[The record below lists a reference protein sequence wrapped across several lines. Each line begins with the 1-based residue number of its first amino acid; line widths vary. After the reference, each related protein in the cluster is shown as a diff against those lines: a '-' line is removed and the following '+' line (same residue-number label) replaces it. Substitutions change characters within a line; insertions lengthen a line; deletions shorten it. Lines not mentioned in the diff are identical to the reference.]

1 MKNTVKNKFWKVLVL
16 DILFII
22 IFIGLF
28 LFVRK
33 NLITYV
39 GSLQVLQEQLE
50 NVVNANVQEASVL
63 AQSLE
68 KSANKAYIYTF
79 ILTPILFF
87 LIYTGLQGLSW
98 MAVKKRS
105 KKYILKFSLISI
117 PFYVFLILFLLDLN
131 KIIYAVLLFIFG
143 YFAFVFYINPEI
155 NFVLKSFKRIYL
167 FFPFYILYLI
177 LFFTFLFSGFLAF
190 ISFFIGNY
198 SVMIPFALV
207 VTLIFSSY
215 KLILIEK
222 FG

>member
-1 MKNTVKNKFWKVLVL
+1 MKSTIKNKFWKVLIL

-98 MAVKKRS
+98 MVVKKRS

-198 SVMIPFALV
+198 SIMIPFALV
-207 VTLIFSSY
+207 MTLIFSFY